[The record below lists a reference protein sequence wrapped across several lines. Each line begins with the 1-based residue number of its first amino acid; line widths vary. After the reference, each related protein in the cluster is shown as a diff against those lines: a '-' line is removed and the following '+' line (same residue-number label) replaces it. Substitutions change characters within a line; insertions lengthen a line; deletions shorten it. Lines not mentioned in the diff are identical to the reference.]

1 MNQKKL
7 EEKSSRGKKLD
18 FFGNSNFFPL
28 ELFSSNFFLVH
39 IEAVV
44 LQNWQTTHFKA
55 CSKSLRMVKS
65 NMLIYFKYDQ
75 KYLPKVSCSN
85 FFPDPI
91 FAVRFDIRGKF
102 ELNSN

>member
-1 MNQKKL
+1 MFELPKK
-7 EEKSSRGKKLD
+7 
-18 FFGNSNFFPL
+18 SNFFPL

-44 LQNWQTTHFKA
+44 LQKWQTTHFKA

-65 NMLIYFKYDQ
+65 NMLIYFKYEQ

-91 FAVRFDIRGKF
+91 FAVRFGIRGKV

>member
-1 MNQKKL
+1 MSEVGEKFERKKVRIA
-7 EEKSSRGKKLD
+7 EKV
-18 FFGNSNFFPL
+18 
-28 ELFSSNFFLVH
+28 ELFPVKLFCSNFFLVH

-44 LQNWQTTHFKA
+44 LQKWQTTHFKA
-55 CSKSLRMVKS
+55 CSKSLRMAKS
-65 NMLIYFKYDQ
+65 NMLIYFKYEQ

-91 FAVRFDIRGKF
+91 FAVRFDIRGKV